1 MSTEDTLHPVDD
13 DPVTFALLAI
23 ALAVAMVLLA
33 RLNVPY
39 PLSDTPYS
47 LATVGVYFAALVL
60 GPLWGSLSLGGYLL
74 AYGYD
79 VAFFGPEGATTG
91 MEVLTGPLGGY
102 LLSYP
107 LAALVVGALIHRGI
121 YPKPLHRH
129 SVPALVGALA
139 VGILLVYPVG
149 AVWLGTTTEFPL
161 LGALIVGGLAYLPG
175 EAAKAG
181 IALILAMGG
190 YYALDRRVGAPS
202 QS

>member
-1 MSTEDTLHPVDD
+1 MSTEETLHPVDD

-23 ALAVAMVLLA
+23 ALSVAMVLLA
-33 RLNVPY
+33 RLTVPY
-39 PLSDTPYS
+39 PLSETPYT
-47 LATVGVYFAALVL
+47 LATLGVYFAALVL
-60 GPLWGSLSLGGYLL
+60 GPLWGSLSLGAYLL

-107 LAALVVGALIHRGI
+107 LAALVVGAVVHRGV
-121 YPKPLHRH
+121 YPRPLHKH
-129 SVPALVGALA
+129 SVPTLAGALA
-139 VGILLVYPVG
+139 LGIFLVYPVG

-181 IALILAMGG
+181 IALVLAMGG
-190 YYALDRRVGAPS
+190 YYALDQRIGGTS